1 MNTSLSKWLIG
12 GSIALFI
19 ISLGLII
26 FTDLYSRSDTD
37 YILFNALMVL
47 ILSISVIISLISL
60 RFENNRIFR
69 RIITIL
75 AFLLPVYIFINLAPE
90 EWINVSSDTAIVFFF
105 TGFLLSSAA
114 AAIYIF
120 ILSKADSVL
129 GLVLIVIYLVLCI
142 ILRQIYEFADEDT
155 IVFGF
160 FVFGPGLVMF
170 GIRSLFVLHN
180 NNYLII
186 LTCWICI
193 LIYLVSWEIIWINPD
208 SAQITLVIYT
218 VLIFLTTLMVLFSL
232 PFSGYIQWNDMH
244 KRILKKLIIPWV
256 FVLLIVSL
264 RFIFPGLGNVLFRE
278 KQNDVQEFGMRDYDP
293 VNKNGLEPG
302 QVR

>member
-120 ILSKADSVL
+120 ILS
-129 GLVLIVIYLVLCI
+129 
-142 ILRQIYEFADEDT
+142 
-155 IVFGF
+155 
-160 FVFGPGLVMF
+160 
-170 GIRSLFVLHN
+170 
-180 NNYLII
+180 
-186 LTCWICI
+186 
-193 LIYLVSWEIIWINPD
+193 
-208 SAQITLVIYT
+208 
-218 VLIFLTTLMVLFSL
+218 
-232 PFSGYIQWNDMH
+232 
-244 KRILKKLIIPWV
+244 
-256 FVLLIVSL
+256 
-264 RFIFPGLGNVLFRE
+264 
-278 KQNDVQEFGMRDYDP
+278 
-293 VNKNGLEPG
+293 
-302 QVR
+302 